1 MGIELACMEE
11 PHPEAEK
18 PKPRRI
24 RKILWY
30 LLLAGIFLLLSGA
43 IILYFAFERY
53 GENILRKYLQEKV
66 ILASDSIYHA
76 DFSELHLNILTGRIT
91 VDSFS
96 LIPDTIRYA
105 KLLEQKETS
114 RALYRITFDEL
125 LIDKLRFWQIW
136 NERRINFRRMSL
148 KKPTINIVAFPDS
161 VKVKHQRWRVF
172 YEDIY
177 PTVSGLFSD
186 FHIDSVNVSDGILV
200 NSSAGSNRGISGG
213 EYRFSATLRDVAV
226 NPFSYYNKERVFY
239 SREVDLIVHNFDYY
253 LADSLYTLQASEIG
267 FSLTRSLLWGRGI
280 SLVPDLK
287 RSIETGNRSSD
298 LYRFELPSFYL
309 KGVDLYQ
316 VLTGKIADLD
326 SVSLKALK
334 VEVIHNERRMK
345 INRPKNRVGDLTFS
359 GLWPIISRELN
370 FIRIGQVNLTDGS
383 FRYYGALFDK
393 NPELSIGN
401 VDITLDRFL
410 IDSLAH
416 LDPERL
422 FYAREIELSVENF
435 SLAVRDGIHH
445 VKANSIL
452 FSTRRSLIDVD
463 LCMIWPDRKNIPEG
477 APQRRNLIDLKVSHL
492 TFREIDLRK
501 VFNRRILDFDRLTIA
516 EPDIRY
522 IRMQAS
528 RNPDPRFRR
537 AEDFFESE
545 NEEVVYNLLKNYL
558 WVVRGNTIAIEN
570 GYANFNTGERS
581 ADEPLICGNFTLEMY
596 QFLIDSVHGMNN
608 RGYFYSEDFDLTLH
622 SLIMRSAV
630 PGNQFHAETIR
641 VTTTDS
647 LIEARNL
654 RITRQTKPGRQYNGK
669 GGAALKA
676 DFTTDQLIVTGLN
689 HKKLFLDKLIKA
701 EQILLVKP
709 EMKINSIRIPMHSL
723 SAAATDS
730 AFRSVFVNAF
740 DVKRCMVKNGSFSYL
755 GEGDRLAASFS
766 TQNID
771 FSLDNGFLRLPENE
785 PGTGEIRF
793 DSLHLNILPLK
804 AILADSSYMLEAT
817 SLSIGSY
824 PLNIKLKGLKIS
836 PLKSTGG
843 SGRNDTRISLYIPE
857 TRITGF
863 YFDRALFHHLWSVDS
878 IVVAS
883 PDLSLDIRPEN
894 GRRDRQSRFNPYHPF
909 DLPVFMKS
917 VDIGTI
923 LIANGDLA
931 VAAGEGAERK
941 QYAVKGFRLLAD
953 QYHRDTSDAEKPS
966 AMLFNA
972 GNITVTIP
980 GFAKPLRDSLYTL
993 SFTSFGFSTKSGTGW
1008 IEGAAMKP
1016 NFSRELMAGR
1026 IGHRA
1031 TLLDIGIPKI
1041 HLPLIPLATIIEKQQ
1056 LILPRV
1062 EIQDFSL
1069 NAYQDNRVPVMEG
1082 IVIPMPHEALRK
1094 INIPLNIDTLVVR
1107 NGYIRYEE
1115 QTGEEPGSLF
1125 FDRFETTITGLK
1137 FPIREQSSGNSSADA
1152 INVKGTARLMGQ
1164 GMMGFD
1170 MVLWPVHPRDSFQLT
1185 ARINTMNLQSINPM
1199 LTRMIPV
1206 SIRSGMVDSLS
1217 VKSFHAN
1224 RESSYGVMELGYHNL
1239 NLQLLPLR
1247 PDLFHRIER
1256 EFLSEIANLVLPLA
1270 NPNRTGNFRHGIIH
1284 YQRDSSRG
1292 FFNYIWKSALSG
1304 IKSTAGSET
1313 ETQKQLRKRK
1323 SGNKSLSH

>member
-1 MGIELACMEE
+1 MEE

-18 PKPRRI
+18 PKPRNI
-24 RKILWY
+24 RKILRY
-30 LLLAGIFLLLSGA
+30 LLLAGIFLVLAGA
-43 IILYFAFERY
+43 VFTYFAFEKY

-105 KLLEQKETS
+105 KLLERKETS

-200 NSSAGSNRGISGG
+200 NSSAGSSRGTSGG
-213 EYRFSATLRDVAV
+213 EYRFSATLKDVAV
-226 NPFSYYNKERVFY
+226 NPFSYYNKDRVFY
-239 SREVDLIVHNFDYY
+239 AREVDLTVHNFDYY
-253 LADSLYTLQASEIG
+253 LADSLYTLKAAEIG
-267 FSLTRSLLWGRGI
+267 FSLTRSLLWGKGI
-280 SLVPDLK
+280 SMVPDLK
-287 RSIETGNRSSD
+287 RSIRTGNRSSD
-298 LYRFELPSFYL
+298 FYRFELPYFNL

-316 VLTGKIADLD
+316 VLTGKIVDLD
-326 SVSLKALK
+326 SLSLKDLK
-334 VEVIHNERRMK
+334 VEVIHNERRLK
-345 INRPKNRVGDLTFS
+345 KHRPITSAGDLTFS
-359 GLWPIISRELN
+359 GLWPIISRELK
-370 FIRIGQVNLTDGS
+370 FIRIGQVNLSDGS
-383 FRYYGALFDK
+383 FRYYSALFDK

-422 FYAREIELSVENF
+422 FYARDIELSVENF
-435 SLAVRDGIHH
+435 SLAARDGIHH
-445 VKANSIL
+445 IQANSIL

-463 LCMIWPDRKNIPEG
+463 LCLIWPDRKNIPEN
-477 APQRRNLIDLKVSHL
+477 APQRRNLIDIKVSHL

-501 VFNRRILDFDRLTIA
+501 VFNRRILDFDRLTIE

-528 RNPDPRFRR
+528 RNPDPRFRK

-545 NEEVVYNLLKNYL
+545 NEEVVYDLLKNYL

-570 GYANFNTGERS
+570 GYANFNTAERS
-581 ADEPLICGNFTLEMY
+581 ADDPLICGNFTLEMY
-596 QFLIDSVHGMNN
+596 QFLIDSIHGMNK

-622 SLIMRSAV
+622 SLNMRSAT
-630 PGNQFHAETIR
+630 PGNQFHAETIT
-641 VTTTDS
+641 VKTIDS

-654 RITRQTKPGRQYNGK
+654 RITRQTKPGRQLAGK
-669 GGAALKA
+669 GNAALKA
-676 DFTTDQLIVTGLN
+676 EFIVDQLIVTGLN
-689 HKKLFLDKLIKA
+689 HKKLFLDKLVKA
-701 EQILLVKP
+701 EQIVLVKP
-709 EMKINSIRIPMHSL
+709 EMKINSVRLPAATS
-723 SAAATDS
+723 SAITTDS
-730 AFRSVFVNAF
+730 AFRGAFISAF
-740 DVKRCMVKNGSFSYL
+740 DVKRCMVRNGSFSYHS
-755 GEGDRLAASFS
+755 EDDRLAASFS
-766 TQNID
+766 TRAID
-771 FSLDNGFLRLPENE
+771 FSLDNGFLRLPADA

-804 AILADSSYMLEAT
+804 AILADSTYLLEAT
-817 SLSIGSY
+817 SLSVGSY
-824 PLNIKLKGLKIS
+824 PLNINLKGLKIS
-836 PLKSTGG
+836 PLKSNRSHGA
-843 SGRNDTRISLYIPE
+843 NDLKLSLSIPE

-863 YFDRALFHHLWSVDS
+863 YFDKAIFHHLWSVDS
-878 IVVAS
+878 IVVVS
-883 PDLSLDIRPEN
+883 PDLSLDIHPEE
-894 GRRDRQSRFNPYHPF
+894 GRREKRARFNPYYPF

-917 VDIGTI
+917 IDIGTI
-923 LIANGDLA
+923 LMADGDLS
-931 VAAGEGAERK
+931 VNSGSGADK
-941 QYAVKGFRLLAD
+941 KHYAVKGYRLQAD
-953 QYHRDTSDAEKPS
+953 QFHRDTSDLEKPS
-966 AMLFNA
+966 GRLFNA
-972 GNITVTIP
+972 ANITLTVP
-980 GFAKPLRDSLYTL
+980 GFAKPVRDSLYTL
-993 SFTSFGFSTKSGTGW
+993 SFTAFGLSTRSGSGW
-1008 IEGAAMKP
+1008 LEGVSMKP
-1016 NFSRELMAGR
+1016 NFSRGVMAEK

-1031 TLLDIGIPKI
+1031 TLLEFE
-1041 HLPLIPLATIIEKQQ
+1041 LPRILLHSLPLATIIETGRV
-1056 LILPRV
+1056 ILPMA
-1062 EIQDFSL
+1062 EIQEFSL
-1069 NAYQDNRVPVMEG
+1069 NAFQDNRIPPREG
-1082 IVIPMPHEALRK
+1082 MTIPMPHQALRE
-1094 INIPLNIDTLVVR
+1094 INLPLEIDTLMIL
-1107 NGYIRYEE
+1107 NGSIRYEE

-1125 FDRFETTITGLK
+1125 FDRFETTITGLS
-1137 FPIREQSSGNSSADA
+1137 FPISGQSPVNSSADA

-1164 GMMGFD
+1164 GRMGFD
-1170 MVLWPVHPRDSFQLT
+1170 MVLWPAHPRDSFQLT
-1185 ARINTMNLQSINPM
+1185 ARLNTMNLQSINPM
-1199 LTRMIPV
+1199 LTRLIPV
-1206 SIRSGMVDSLS
+1206 SIRTGMVDSLNI
-1217 VKSFHAN
+1217 KSFHAN
-1224 RESSYGVMELGYHNL
+1224 RLSSNGVMELGYHNL

-1247 PDLFHRIER
+1247 PDLFHRVER

-1284 YQRDSSRG
+1284 YQRDSTRG

-1313 ETQKQLRKRK
+1313 ETQKQIRKRK